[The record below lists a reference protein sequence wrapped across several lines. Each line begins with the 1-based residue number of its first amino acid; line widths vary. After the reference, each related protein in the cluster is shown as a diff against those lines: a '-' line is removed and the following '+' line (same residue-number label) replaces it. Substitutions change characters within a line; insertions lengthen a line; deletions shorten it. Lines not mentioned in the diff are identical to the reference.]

1 ARRHQRGGARNRRRQ
16 RGAGRQLRAPRLRSV
31 AYAPCRPHR
40 AHGRRR
46 TCAHVRHSG
55 RRAGLGQAQP
65 AGRSPD
71 PRAQRQALPRRRE
84 LAVPGAQTRSYPDRV
99 RIQVRAA
106 EPKPFPAPSGRQSRW
121 QMKRADALL
130 AVKTPTD
137 ARVALLVDDELAS
150 RTTQQT
156 RLESQGYTV
165 FVAVNQADALSR
177 AKLALPAVIF
187 VHLVTG
193 ATV

>member
-1 ARRHQRGGARNRRRQ
+1 
-16 RGAGRQLRAPRLRSV
+16 
-31 AYAPCRPHR
+31 
-40 AHGRRR
+40 
-46 TCAHVRHSG
+46 
-55 RRAGLGQAQP
+55 
-65 AGRSPD
+65 
-71 PRAQRQALPRRRE
+71 
-84 LAVPGAQTRSYPDRV
+84 
-99 RIQVRAA
+99 
-106 EPKPFPAPSGRQSRW
+106 
-121 QMKRADALL
+121 MKRADVLL

-193 ATV
+193 ATVPLIQALRSDDSCRHIPVVVLKDQLPVRAVPGRAKLHAVPHDSW